1 MPERVGV
8 YVCHCGINIAAGVDV
23 ASVAEFAATLPNV
36 VVARHYL
43 YMCSEPG
50 QALIKQDIEELG
62 LTRVVVA
69 SCSPRMHEPTFRGTI
84 GEKGLNP
91 YEYDQANI
99 REQCSWVHPPGERA
113 TNKAKELVAAAVARV
128 AGLEPLEE
136 RTVTVRP
143 ATIVV
148 GGGVAGMTAAK
159 DIADAG
165 FQVTLVEQTSALGG
179 QARRLYRTFPTVE
192 SVDELLVPIIEAVT
206 HHPRITVMLDTK
218 VEKVSGYIGNFVV
231 TVASNGAQRDIET
244 GTMII
249 AIGYAPFEA
258 NRRPEL
264 GYGKYPGVATTFDIE
279 QRLREDPESLRDV
292 KDVVFIQCVG
302 SRDKQVGNP
311 YCSRVC
317 CMVSAKQAF
326 LLREMLPEA
335 RVTVL
340 YIDMR
345 AFGKGFEEFYDE
357 VRKRGVRYRRGNAS
371 EVFSRDGRLIVRAE
385 DTLRSKPMEL
395 PADLVVLSVG
405 MTARPEA
412 DQISDILKLPRSGD
426 GFFMELHPKL
436 GPVDTT
442 VDGVYLAGACQA
454 PKDITDT
461 ISQAR
466 AAASSALIPMMRHI
480 VKVESAVSRVTAE
493 LCSGCGLCV
502 ATCPYYA
509 LALDPRTG
517 TVRTNPALC
526 KGCGA
531 CGNVCPSNAIKVQH
545 YKPEQVLAQ
554 VDALITTIA

>member
-8 YVCHCGINIAAGVDV
+8 YVCHCGINIASGVDV
-23 ASVAEFAATLPNV
+23 AGVVEFAKDLPNV

-50 QALIKQDIEELG
+50 QMLIKDDIEELG

-99 REQCSWVHPPGERA
+99 REQCSWVNPPGEPA
-113 TNKAKELVAAAVARV
+113 TNKAKALVAAAVARV
-128 AGLEPLEE
+128 ALLEPLEE
-136 RTVTVRP
+136 RTVIVHP
-143 ATIVV
+143 AAMVI
-148 GGGVAGMTAAK
+148 GGGVAGLTTAK

-165 FQVTLVEQTSALGG
+165 FQVTLVERDSMLGG
-179 QARRLYRTFPTVE
+179 HARSLHRTFPTGE
-192 SVDELLVPIIEAVT
+192 LVDDLVTPIIESVVN
-206 HHPRITVMLDTK
+206 HPRITVMLDSE

-231 TVASNGAQRDIET
+231 TVNQA
-244 GTMII
+244 GTMTEAPVGTII
-249 AIGYAPFEA
+249 VAIGYAPFEA
-258 NRRPEL
+258 GRRPEL
-264 GYGKYPGVATTFDIE
+264 GYEKYSGVITTVDLE
-279 QRLREDPESLRDV
+279 QRLREDPESLEDV
-292 KDVVFIQCVG
+292 KDVIFVQCVG

-326 LLREMLPEA
+326 LLRKQFPDA
-335 RVTVL
+335 RVSVM

-357 VRKRGVRYRRGNAS
+357 VRKAGVRYRRGNVS
-371 EVFSRDGRLIVRAE
+371 EIISRGGRLLVRAE
-385 DTLRSKPMEL
+385 DTLRRKPVEI

-405 MTARPEA
+405 MTTRP
-412 DQISDILKLPRSGD
+412 DHDHISDILKLPRSGD

-442 VDGVYLAGACQA
+442 VDGVYLAGTCQA
-454 PKDITDT
+454 PKDISDT
-461 ISQAR
+461 IVQAK
-466 AAASSALIPMMRHI
+466 AAAASALIPMMRHV
-480 VKVESAVSRVTAE
+480 VKVESAISKVTPE

-502 ATCPYYA
+502 ATCPYLA
-509 LALDPRTG
+509 LSLDPRTG
-517 TVRTNPALC
+517 TVRANPALC

-545 YKPEQVLAQ
+545 FKPEQVLAQ
-554 VDALITTIA
+554 VDALVTTIV

>member
-1 MPERVGV
+1 V
-8 YVCHCGINIAAGVDV
+8 N
-23 ASVAEFAATLPNV
+23 S
-36 VVARHYL
+36 
-43 YMCSEPG
+43 
-50 QALIKQDIEELG
+50 
-62 LTRVVVA
+62 
-69 SCSPRMHEPTFRGTI
+69 
-84 GEKGLNP
+84 
-91 YEYDQANI
+91 
-99 REQCSWVHPPGERA
+99 PGEPA
-113 TNKAKELVAAAVARV
+113 TTKAKVLVEAAVARV
-128 AGLEPLEE
+128 ALLEPLEE

-143 ATIVV
+143 AAMVI

-165 FQVTLVEQTSALGG
+165 FQVTLVERTSALGG

-192 SVDELLVPIIEAVT
+192 SVDELLDPLIDEIT
-206 HHPRITVMLDTK
+206 NHSRITVMRDTEVK
-218 VEKVSGYIGNFVV
+218 KVSGYIGNFVV
-231 TVASNGAQRDIET
+231 TVNQDGTMTEIPT
-244 GTMII
+244 GTIVV
-249 AIGYAPFEA
+249 AIGYSPFEA

-264 GYGKYPGVATTFDIE
+264 GYEKYPGVVTTMDIE
-279 QRLREDPESLRDV
+279 QRLREDPDSLQDV
-292 KDVVFIQCVG
+292 KDVVFVQCVG

-317 CMVSAKQAF
+317 CMVSAKQAY
-326 LLREMLPEA
+326 LLREQFPDA

-357 VRKRGVRYRRGNAS
+357 VRKSGVRYRRGNVS
-371 EVFSRDGRLIVRAE
+371 EIFSRDGRLIVRAE
-385 DTLRSKPMEL
+385 DTLRGKPMEL
-395 PADLVVLSVG
+395 ATDLVVLSVG
-405 MTARPEA
+405 MTARPEH

-461 ISQAR
+461 IAQAK
-466 AAASSALIPMMRHI
+466 AAAASALIPMMRHV
-480 VKVESAVSRVTAE
+480 VKVESAVSRVTPE

-502 ATCPYYA
+502 ATCPYLA
-509 LALDPRTG
+509 LSLDPRTG

-545 YKPEQVLAQ
+545 FKPEQVLAQ
-554 VDALITTIA
+554 VDALVTTIA

>member
-8 YVCHCGINIAAGVDV
+8 YICHCGINIAAGVDV
-23 ASVAEFAATLPNV
+23 AAVAEFAEKLPNV

-50 QALIKQDIEELG
+50 QALIKKDIEELG

-69 SCSPRMHEPTFRGTI
+69 SCSPRMHEPTFRGAI
-84 GEKGLNP
+84 AEKGLNP
-91 YEYDQANI
+91 YEFDQANI
-99 REQCSWVHPPGERA
+99 REQCSWVNPPGEPA
-113 TNKAKELVAAAVARV
+113 TKKAKELIAAAAARV
-128 AGLEPLEE
+128 AMLEPLAE

-143 ATIVV
+143 AALVI
-148 GGGVAGMTAAK
+148 GGGVAGLTAAK

-165 FQVTLVEQTSALGG
+165 FQVTLVERTSALGG

-192 SVDELLVPIIEAVT
+192 SVDDLLQPLIESVT
-206 HHPRITVMLDTK
+206 NHPRIAVMLDSE

-231 TVASNGAQRDIET
+231 TVNQARTTTEVET
-244 GTMII
+244 GAII
-249 AIGYAPFEA
+249 VAVGYAPFEA
-258 NRRPEL
+258 NRKPEL
-264 GYGKYPGVATTFDIE
+264 GYGKYPGVLTTFDVE
-279 QRLREDPESLRDV
+279 RRLREDPASLRGA
-292 KDVVFIQCVG
+292 KEIVFIQCVG

-326 LLREMLPEA
+326 LLREQLPES

-371 EVFSRDGRLIVRAE
+371 EIFLREGKLIVRAE
-385 DTLRSKPMEL
+385 DTLRREPLEL

-412 DQISDILKLPRSGD
+412 DQIANVLKLPRSGD
-426 GFFMELHPKL
+426 GFFMEAHPKL

-442 VDGVYLAGACQA
+442 VDGVYLAGACQS

-461 ISQAR
+461 ISQAK
-466 AAASSALIPMMRHI
+466 AAAAAALVPMMRHI
-480 VKVESAVSRVTAE
+480 VKVESAVSSVTPD
-493 LCSGCGLCV
+493 LCAGCGLCV
-502 ATCPYYA
+502 AACAFSA
-509 LALDPRTG
+509 LALDSRRG
-517 TVRTNPALC
+517 IARVNPALC

-531 CGNVCPSNAIKVQH
+531 CGNICPSNAIKVQH
-545 YKPEQVLAQ
+545 FKPEQVLAQ
-554 VDALITTIA
+554 VDALVTTIA

>member
-1 MPERVGV
+1 MPERIGV

-23 ASVAEFAATLPNV
+23 ADVAEFAEKLPNV
-36 VVARHYL
+36 AVARHYL

-99 REQCSWVHPPGERA
+99 REQCSWVHPPGTPA
-113 TNKAKELVAAAVARV
+113 TNKAKELVAAAVSRV
-128 AGLEPLEE
+128 ALLEPLEE

-143 ATIVV
+143 AAMVV

-165 FQVTLVEQTSALGG
+165 FQVTLVERDSVLGG

-192 SVDELLVPIIEAVT
+192 SVDELLSPIIESVT
-206 HHPRITVMLDTK
+206 NHPRITVMLDSA

-231 TVASNGAQRDIET
+231 TVSNAGSQREIET

-264 GYGKYPGVATTFDIE
+264 GYGKYPGVVTTFDVE
-279 QRLREDPESLRDV
+279 QRLREAPESLQDV
-292 KDVVFIQCVG
+292 KDVVFVQCVG

-326 LLREMLPEA
+326 LLREQFPEA

-357 VRKRGVRYRRGNAS
+357 VRKSGVRYRRGNVS
-371 EVFSRDGRLIVRAE
+371 EVISRDGRLLVRAE
-385 DTLRSKPMEL
+385 DTLRSKPIEL

-405 MTARPEA
+405 MTSRPEA

-480 VKVESAVSRVTAE
+480 VKVESAISSVTAE

-502 ATCPYYA
+502 AACPYFA

-517 TVRTNPALC
+517 TVQTNPALC

-545 YKPEQVLAQ
+545 FKPEQILAQ
-554 VDALITTIA
+554 MDALMTAIG